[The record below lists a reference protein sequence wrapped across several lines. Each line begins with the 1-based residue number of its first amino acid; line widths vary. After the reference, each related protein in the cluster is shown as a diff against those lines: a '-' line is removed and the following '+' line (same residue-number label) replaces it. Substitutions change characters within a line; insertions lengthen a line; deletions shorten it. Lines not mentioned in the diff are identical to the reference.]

1 MNSVTL
7 PTTKPGIVLNEH
19 FYKKTNEHSEPLQ
32 GSRRRQVGY
41 IKYCIAGNT
50 TRKIV
55 ELQVRLGIA
64 LQVIQHIGYFIAG
77 NTTDGYFIAGNT
89 TDFEY
94 WIAGKTGYYIAGNTT
109 HRVFIAGNTTYR
121 VFHCR

>member
-19 FYKKTNEHSEPLQ
+19 FYKKPNELSEPLQ
-32 GSRRRQVGY
+32 GSCRRQVGY
-41 IKYCIAGNT
+41 LSIVLQVI
-50 TRKIV
+50 RQERLIV

-64 LQVIQHIGYFIAG
+64 LQVIRHIGYFIAG
-77 NTTDGYFIAGNT
+77 NTT
-89 TDFEY
+89 
-94 WIAGKTGYYIAGNTT
+94 
-109 HRVFIAGNTTYR
+109 HR